1 MKRNRN
7 ITAVSAILAVALAVG
22 FVSYAQ
28 SNPAYVQDAETRLS
42 SYLGNYYGPTDC
54 SSKITQERQWQVIC
68 TASGN
73 DKSFEFTVLP
83 SEKAPY
89 PVSRSFYLKANE
101 ANAEQ
106 AAQLGLMKYL
116 QIDINQVKQNNKP
129 T

>member
-7 ITAVSAILAVALAVG
+7 VAAALAIMAIAITVG
-22 FVSYAQ
+22 LVSYAQ
-28 SNPAYVQDAETRLS
+28 SKPDYVQDAASRLS

-83 SEKAPY
+83 SEQAPY

-106 AAQLGLMKYL
+106 AAQLGLMRYL
-116 QIDINQVKQNNKP
+116 QIDINQVKQTNKP